1 MLGTWVLPRALL
13 SECGVRYE
21 TWVLMS
27 LQGVAA
33 RVWAL
38 GFDGGYVYAGAKKA
52 SAFAIWA
59 YAGVV
64 CTNRGISLPNQ
75 YGKMCSLN
83 SQAADF
89 QKKRLCAATDASSFG
104 IVSNRTKGCSRQGS
118 NMFSSPGLNS
128 EHYSNIFEQRI
139 ATAVRSP
146 MSEADFFPLVLWIE
160 YATTSSYQL

>member
-1 MLGTWVLPRALL
+1 MRVVCALWGRRRVLQRVVCMLGTWVLPRALL

-64 CTNRGISLPNQ
+64 CANRGISLPNQ
-75 YGKMCSLN
+75 YGKC
-83 SQAADF
+83 
-89 QKKRLCAATDASSFG
+89 
-104 IVSNRTKGCSRQGS
+104 V
-118 NMFSSPGLNS
+118 
-128 EHYSNIFEQRI
+128 
-139 ATAVRSP
+139 V
-146 MSEADFFPLVLWIE
+146 
-160 YATTSSYQL
+160 